1 MALIT
6 WIAYVS
12 CIYSNNCSPSV
23 LKVDSM
29 GCSLFCKL
37 LFDDLDEDEIIK
49 QVVMDSTSRRKHRRY
64 TRHNHLTDN
73 ERLYLD
79 YFAPSQV
86 YAPNLFRR
94 RFRMMRSLFFYI
106 QSKVEA
112 HDSLSKKR

>member
-1 MALIT
+1 MALT
-6 WIAYVS
+6 AWIAYVS

-29 GCSLFCKL
+29 DCSLFYEL

-49 QVVMDSTSRRKHRRY
+49 QVFMDSTSRRKHRRY

-79 YFAPSQV
+79 YFA
-86 YAPNLFRR
+86 
-94 RFRMMRSLFFYI
+94 
-106 QSKVEA
+106 
-112 HDSLSKKR
+112 LS